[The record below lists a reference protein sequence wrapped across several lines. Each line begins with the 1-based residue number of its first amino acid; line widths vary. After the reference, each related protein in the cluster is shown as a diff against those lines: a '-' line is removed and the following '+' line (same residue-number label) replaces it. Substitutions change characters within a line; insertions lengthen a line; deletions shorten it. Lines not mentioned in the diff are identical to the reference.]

1 MVLRA
6 LDEGTMDR
14 PVLPPSLV
22 GENEL
27 LDLIDET
34 IESIAALPSLIT
46 VEPPALVVGDLH
58 GDYLSLLKALSA
70 AGKLCGPEC
79 RVVFLGD
86 YVDRGPHQHE
96 VIVELMRLRVG
107 NPDKYFLIRGNHETW
122 SISFRYG
129 FRRALARTY
138 PNTWGTIYDR
148 YLRMFAGLPYAAL
161 VGDYLGLH
169 GGLPRDVSR
178 LSDLM
183 NLRKG
188 LIEPVPDSNGA
199 EYQIL
204 WNDPSDQIRGFIPG
218 HRGPGSYLFGPDTT
232 KSFIEGNSLKGIIR
246 SHEPAPKG
254 FAFYHGGLVLN
265 VFTCRYYGYPTSV
278 ALVTED
284 GVKPFLLE

>member
-1 MVLRA
+1 MVMRTSDA
-6 LDEGTMDR
+6 GAVHR
-14 PVLPPSLV
+14 PALPPSLV

-27 LDLIDET
+27 LELIDEM
-34 IESIAALPSLIT
+34 IESIAALPPLIT

-70 AGKLCGPEC
+70 VGRLCGPEC

-96 VIVELMRLRVG
+96 VIVELMRLRLSD
-107 NPDKYFLIRGNHETW
+107 PDKYFMIRGNHETW

-129 FRRALARTY
+129 FRKALARVY

-148 YLRMFAGLPYAAL
+148 FLRMFAGLPYAAL
-161 VGDYLGLH
+161 IGDYLGIH
-169 GGLPRDVSR
+169 GGLPKGVSR
-178 LSDLM
+178 LADLM
-183 NLRKG
+183 GLRKG
-188 LIEPVPDSNGA
+188 LVEPLPDGNEV

-218 HRGPGSYLFGPDTT
+218 HRGLGSYLFGPDVT
-232 KSFIEGNSLKGIIR
+232 KVFLEGNSLKGIIR
-246 SHEPAPKG
+246 SHEPAPEG
-254 FAFYHGGLVLN
+254 FAYYHGGLVLN

-278 ALVTED
+278 ALVNEN
-284 GVKPFLLE
+284 GVKPVLLE